1 MWLEFRQILMDD
13 EARERL
19 AKIANKA
26 KGERSQSQFAMDLG
40 VSLGAVQNWLK
51 GQGMP
56 SAKNL
61 EKIAMAAGMSLEELF
76 SEISGG
82 ESEEVYSPKVAED
95 VLQLAKKLDKEQR
108 ARLVR
113 LLFDDLLS

>member
-1 MWLEFRQILMDD
+1 MWLAIRQILM
-13 EARERL
+13 EEGSRERL
-19 AKIANKA
+19 AKIVSIA

-40 VSLGAVQNWLK
+40 VSLGAIQNWLK

-61 EKIAMAAGMSLEELF
+61 EKIATAAGMSLEELF

-82 ESEEVYSPKVAED
+82 ESKEVYSPKVAED
-95 VLQLAKKLDKEQR
+95 VLQIAKKLDKQQR

-113 LLFDDLLS
+113 LLFDDLLD